1 MGLSLGGGGGLTNW
15 RAITGGR
22 LISGGG
28 AYNWGATTGG
38 RLISGG
44 L

>member
-1 MGLSLGGGGGLTNW
+1 MG
-15 RAITGGR
+15 AIT
-22 LISGGG
+22 GG
-28 AYNWGATTGG
+28 AYNWGAITEGRLIIGGAITEG

>member
-1 MGLSLGGGGGLTNW
+1 MG
-15 RAITGGR
+15 AIT
-22 LISGGG
+22 GG

-38 RLISGG
+38 RLISEGYSWGGG